1 MTASPGPAA
10 RAPHTARTDGTVA
23 RPARPGGRVSSPTAA
38 SRPPQ
43 HVDFPTAARDVAAW
57 LDAGPDA
64 RPGAWAGGDFTRI
77 PTHSAHSAGGDVRAS
92 GSGRPLPDDVRTQ
105 HEASFGVPLTHVR
118 VHDNPAA
125 QALARR
131 HLARAF
137 TVGPDIVFGEG
148 RYQLAS
154 PAGRGLLVHELTH
167 VVQQT
172 GRPVATPAD
181 TGHEAAAEAA
191 ARAAEAGAPVLGR
204 QVPGV
209 LPAAVGI
216 QAAALSQTEI
226 QQLLLPQLIERITE
240 NEREMRVVALSEGY
254 RAELA
259 REHTWLVQRHTEL
272 TRGQSLAPPPA
283 KPEVLDEIDTE
294 LAELEPLAARLVAA
308 VPAHPRDH
316 ALNTVR
322 GVARR
327 ATTDRDF
334 LRQTVQQGGPA
345 EAPAKAALARVERV
359 ITQLTP
365 VVAQAEAWHAAH
377 PAGQSLG
384 MRNEAL
390 GTSLAGTALSDW
402 SRGGWYYVRGVAA
415 FIGAGGIAVI
425 DAGEQLLSFGFHD
438 AATAVSEAYTR
449 GDLSWNEGEEL
460 LWSAAW
466 RALLIAAVTRGAGAA
481 TSRLGSTAAR
491 AVGLAPRSVGAGLV
505 SGGVAG
511 GASST
516 ASLGTQALLTMVLQ
530 SHFSSP
536 VGREIWQKALPSGGE
551 WALAIPLGL
560 LLGAV
565 GGARAVKLGNE
576 KLIGS
581 TFTTS
586 YGEELRIVAITP
598 EGQVVVKPASGLSS
612 PPGPPPATTVE
623 MVYDPAQKA
632 WRAHR
637 PTASMTKAPAAPAAQ
652 AATAPATPAPAPA
665 PQAAPTTPAPKA
677 APTVAP
683 PRPQAPALPAAPV
696 PTPATPR
703 TASADLRVA
712 ETRAALS
719 AAARETA
726 LARAELAAATG
737 EVRTAQAGRRP
748 GGPTL
753 KQAETALRKWEN
765 RLKGLSASEGQA
777 QAEAAA
783 AARAQAEIAR
793 LEKEIVRL
801 EREIIAELH
810 PPGEGARAN
819 LNRASRI
826 PGVTPPS
833 GQPSGAKYTSLE
845 AELKSAWKKLADEVS
860 GLDRTLR
867 AQVEAGTPGQA
878 GRAPALGNANR
889 LEPALR
895 PVNGTPVDVTTGA
908 PMTTAAWET
917 DHLMSRSEI
926 AADPRFPR
934 LTPLQRKAMLRG
946 VPENYL
952 PMTEQANLDKSN
964 WTVAEWITRRQ
975 ATKRPLPKDVAEAL
989 LKADRLA
996 RAAVEAKFRE
1006 FLPD

>member
-1 MTASPGPAA
+1 MTAFPGLAA
-10 RAPHTARTDGTVA
+10 RAGHTARADGTVA
-23 RPARPGGRVSSPTAA
+23 RPGSRVSGPTAT
-38 SRPPQ
+38 SRPPP
-43 HVDFPTAARDVAAW
+43 HADFPTAARDVAAW

-77 PTHSAHSAGGDVRAS
+77 PTHSAHSAGGDVRTLS
-92 GSGRPLPDDVRTQ
+92 GRGRPLPDSVRTQ
-105 HEASFGVPLTHVR
+105 HEARFGVPLTHVR
-118 VHDNPAA
+118 VHDHPVAH
-125 QALARR
+125 ALARR

-148 RYQLAS
+148 RYQPAS
-154 PAGRGLLVHELTH
+154 PAGRGLLGHELTH

-172 GRPVATPAD
+172 GRPGASPAD
-181 TGHEAAAEAA
+181 AGHEAAAEAA
-191 ARAAEAGAPVLGR
+191 ARTAEAGAPVRGR

-216 QAAALSQTEI
+216 QAAALSQAEI
-226 QQLLLPQLIERITE
+226 QQLLLPQLIERIAE
-240 NEREMRVVALSEGY
+240 NERETRVVALSEEY
-254 RAELA
+254 RAELT

-272 TRGQSLAPPPA
+272 TRGQSLAPPPV
-283 KPEVLDEIDTE
+283 KPEVLAEIDTE

-327 ATTDRDF
+327 AATDRDF

-345 EAPAKAALARVERV
+345 EVPAKAALARVERV
-359 ITQLTP
+359 IAQLTP

-377 PAGQSLG
+377 PAGKSLG

-449 GDLSWNEGEEL
+449 GDLSWNEGEEI
-460 LWSAAW
+460 LWSATW

-491 AVGLAPRSVGAGLV
+491 AVGLAPRSLGAGLV

-511 GASST
+511 GASGA
-516 ASLGTQALLTMVLQ
+516 ASLGTQALLTTVLE
-530 SHFSSP
+530 SHFSSLA
-536 VGREIWQKALPSGGE
+536 GREIWQKAMPSGGE

-598 EGQVVVKPASGLSS
+598 EGQVVVKPAAGLSS

-623 MVYDPAQKA
+623 MVYDPAQKT

-637 PTASMTKAPAAPAAQ
+637 PTTSMTKAPAAPAAQ
-652 AATAPATPAPAPA
+652 APTAPA
-665 PQAAPTTPAPKA
+665 PQAAPTAPAPAPKA
-677 APTVAP
+677 APTVAS
-683 PRPQAPALPAAPV
+683 PRTQVPALPAAPV

-703 TASADLRVA
+703 TAAADLRVA

-726 LARAELAAATG
+726 LARAEVAAATG
-737 EVRTAQAGRRP
+737 EVQTAQAGRRP
-748 GGPTL
+748 GGPTV
-753 KQAETALRKWEN
+753 KQAETALRQAEN
-765 RLKGLSASEGQA
+765 RLNRLSASEGAA
-777 QAEAAA
+777 QGEAAA

-801 EREIIAELH
+801 EGEITAELN
-810 PPGEGARAN
+810 PPGEGARAK
-819 LNRASRI
+819 LNRESRI

-845 AELKSAWKKLADEVS
+845 AELKSAWAKLAKEVS

-867 AQVEAGTPGQA
+867 AQVEAGTPGRA

-889 LEPALR
+889 LDPALR
-895 PVNGTPVDVTTGA
+895 PANGTPIDVTTGA

-934 LTPLQRKAMLRG
+934 LTPLQRNAMLRG

-975 ATKRPLPKDVAEAL
+975 ATKRPLPKNVAEAL

-996 RAAVEAKFRE
+996 RDAVEAKFRE